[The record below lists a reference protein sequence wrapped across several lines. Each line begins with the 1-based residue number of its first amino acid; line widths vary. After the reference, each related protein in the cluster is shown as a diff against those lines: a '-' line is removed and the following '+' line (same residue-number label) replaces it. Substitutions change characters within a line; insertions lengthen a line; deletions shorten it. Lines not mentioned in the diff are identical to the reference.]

1 MMHDDIFLYFLRSI
15 LLLIVCGGW
24 VLQRS
29 GKDIASPED
38 GVTDSCELPNLL
50 VVIFYHAFQ
59 PYVAFSQAPNNKVNQ
74 SLLGTFEPK

>member
-29 GKDIASPED
+29 GKDIGSPED
-38 GVTDSCELPNLL
+38 GVTDSCELPNLW
-50 VVIFYHAFQ
+50 VVMIYHAFQ
-59 PYVAFSQAPNNKVNQ
+59 PYVAFSQAPSNKVNQ
-74 SLLGTFEPK
+74 SLPGTFEPK